1 MQFSSVKIFYM
12 VNFECNFFV
21 HLIGIIKPFAYI
33 TKLLFLTKT
42 LKLMARAMFE
52 YTKTVL
58 NKVSF
63 DATLFCK
70 EVQKAL
76 QRLLPYEIEE
86 LKIFIQSLILQNPEL
101 NQCLI
106 YLKP

>member
-1 MQFSSVKIFYM
+1 
-12 VNFECNFFV
+12 
-21 HLIGIIKPFAYI
+21 
-33 TKLLFLTKT
+33 
-42 LKLMARAMFE
+42 MARAMFE

-58 NKVSF
+58 KKVSF

-70 EVQKAL
+70 ELQKAL

-86 LKIFIQSLILQNPEL
+86 LKIFIKSLILQNPEL

-106 YLKP
+106 YLKE

>member
-1 MQFSSVKIFYM
+1 M
-12 VNFECNFFV
+12 
-21 HLIGIIKPFAYI
+21 L
-33 TKLLFLTKT
+33 
-42 LKLMARAMFE
+42 E

-58 NKVSF
+58 YKVSF

-70 EVQKAL
+70 EVQKAV

-86 LKIFIQSLILQNPEL
+86 LKIYILSLVQQNPEL
-101 NQCLI
+101 NQCMI

>member
-1 MQFSSVKIFYM
+1 
-12 VNFECNFFV
+12 
-21 HLIGIIKPFAYI
+21 
-33 TKLLFLTKT
+33 
-42 LKLMARAMFE
+42 MARAMYE

-70 EVQKAL
+70 ELQKAL

-86 LKIFIQSLILQNPEL
+86 LKIFIKSLILQNPNL
-101 NQCLI
+101 DQCLI
-106 YLKP
+106 YLKE

>member
-1 MQFSSVKIFYM
+1 
-12 VNFECNFFV
+12 
-21 HLIGIIKPFAYI
+21 
-33 TKLLFLTKT
+33 
-42 LKLMARAMFE
+42 MARAMFE

-63 DATLFCK
+63 DVTLFCK
-70 EVQKAL
+70 EVKKAL

-86 LKIFIQSLILQNPEL
+86 LKLYIITLIRQNPEL

-106 YLKP
+106 YLT

>member
-1 MQFSSVKIFYM
+1 
-12 VNFECNFFV
+12 
-21 HLIGIIKPFAYI
+21 
-33 TKLLFLTKT
+33 
-42 LKLMARAMFE
+42 MFE

-63 DATLFCK
+63 DVTLFCK
-70 EVQKAL
+70 EVKKAL

-86 LKIFIQSLILQNPEL
+86 LKLYIFSLIRQNPEL

-106 YLKP
+106 YLNP